1 MGEKK
6 WFEYRS
12 DGYKIVHELF
22 LNGKILKGVLF
33 LYSMCN
39 VV

>member
-12 DGYKIVHELF
+12 DEYKIVHEKH
-22 LNGKILKGVLF
+22 LNDKILKGVLF
-33 LYSMCN
+33 LYSIKN